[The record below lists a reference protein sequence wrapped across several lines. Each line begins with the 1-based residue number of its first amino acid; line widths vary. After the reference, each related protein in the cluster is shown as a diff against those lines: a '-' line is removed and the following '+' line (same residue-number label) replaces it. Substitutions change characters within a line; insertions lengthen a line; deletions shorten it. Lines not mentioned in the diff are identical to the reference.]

1 MPHIFLENHH
11 LFFYLKIQKY
21 CFIIITHMKYKNKY
35 MAFAS
40 ITVLSVTAA
49 AFVCLSNSN
58 NQTLKNTLE
67 TKAASG
73 PTQASSVP
81 TTNIDLKDST
91 DSEIRSYYSSLNS
104 ISDTNE
110 KRGTNLLK
118 NLRTIIHNFE
128 YFTYDQVWK
137 IYEITDREWELSP
150 AASNSSVGITYDSSN
165 KVFTKYTYGSSTS
178 STGSNPYVHTLYR
191 NRDSNGVTTQYARIR
206 EWDSHDSSTY
216 AENTMYS
223 GMTNREH
230 VWCQS
235 RGFKASSGA
244 TGPAGTDIH
253 HLMSGDGYV
262 NQQPHNNNPYG
273 YVKTATLDASSKV
286 SWLSGNLKGAP
297 KTTSS
302 LDEST
307 VVFEPQDSDKGDI
320 ARACFYMAACYNN
333 YSGNETISNYDPN
346 LVMADYATDSGS
358 SEYSSST
365 KAVGMGI
372 LSDLLEWHKLDP
384 VDEYEIHRNN
394 LIYKNYQKN
403 RNPFIDFPEWV
414 DYIWGNKSGYAK
426 PNSDT
431 INGYNDGSSTVVAV
445 TGVSVAPDTVS
456 VAEGSTTQ
464 LTATISPS
472 NATNQGITWSSDS
485 ANATVDSSTGVVTG
499 VSVGTATITATTS
512 DGGFTDTCTVTIT
525 ESGGGGGGGESE
537 QTISGNIGT
546 YASEHSWSNGTKY
559 TSIQLDDYIT
569 ASAKDGGSNTG
580 KYYTSG
586 YEWRFYQTEN
596 PILEISAS
604 NGATLNSVKLTYN
617 VANTGILLDSSSN
630 VLASDTEKTVSGTT
644 ATFTVGNSGDATN
657 GQVKFTNIE
666 VKYSLPSTAAAL
678 RSIALDTS
686 NVKTEFYA
694 GDTFNYDNLVVTANY
709 DDESSKTVT
718 PSSVSSPDMSTTGN
732 KTITVTYTEGEV
744 SKTATYTIT
753 VSAVPTTTYSVTYN
767 ANGATSG
774 SVPTDN
780 NSYASGATVTVKGNT
795 GSLAKTNYTFAG
807 WNTSS
812 DGTGT
817 TYASGNTFT
826 ITSNTTLYAKW
837 TAQSASSATWTHTFK
852 SGELST
858 SAQDVT
864 LEDDID
870 SSDTIV
876 WAQTTATY
884 VGFDGTYGRGVQIGK
899 GDSPTT
905 SFTLSTSGFDTKI
918 TNIVVN
924 SAIASSGVTSFTV
937 SVGNTQYGEAV
948 SPTTSATDYSFSGN
962 SSGSISIAY
971 DNTNGTKAFYIK
983 SIEVTYEIDSSQP
996 ISVTGVTLDK
1006 NSLQLLVGKQ
1016 GTLTANVLP
1025 TKATNKNVTWSSS
1038 DNNVATVNEGVVT
1051 GVATGTATI
1060 TVTSVDGGFT
1070 ASCSV
1075 NVSTSKSFKLVSS
1088 INELISGTKVII
1100 AATSN
1105 YIHYAACAYSSG
1117 NNLSSVT
1124 ATLSDNYLIPN
1135 PNYEEFIIGYSESGY
1150 TFKQS
1155 DGKYLYAAGGTKDN
1169 NYLKAQDTLVS
1180 ASYFNIT
1187 IENGEFS
1194 IVCADAIVVKNTMRF
1209 NARSDQL
1216 KFACYSSGQT
1226 AIQLY
1231 ADVEAGTQAFVDN
1244 FMHMTD
1250 YNSELGYCKDSE
1262 HHYFSS
1268 AKTQLLA
1275 MGADYINEFQ
1285 NNDLFN
1291 NAQRRYEDWASANGQ
1306 DPYNVTSTSSINI
1319 LLNVASK
1326 DSTALIIVLSAAI
1339 LSSIGFV
1346 VFYRNKRKQ

>member
-1 MPHIFLENHH
+1 
-11 LFFYLKIQKY
+11 
-21 CFIIITHMKYKNKY
+21 MKSKNKY

-49 AFVCLSNSN
+49 AFVCLSNGN
-58 NQTLKNTLE
+58 NQSLKNTIE

-128 YFTYDQVWK
+128 YFTYAQVWQ

-150 AASNSSVGITYDSSN
+150 AASNSSLGITYDSSS
-165 KVFTKYTYGSSTS
+165 KIFTKYTYGTSTS
-178 STGSNPYVHTLYR
+178 SPGSNPYVHTLYR

-206 EWDSHDSSTY
+206 EWDAHTSSTY
-216 AENTMYS
+216 AENTMHS

-235 RGFKASSGA
+235 RGFKHDPV

-253 HLMSGDGYV
+253 HLISGDGYV
-262 NQQPHNNNPYG
+262 NQTPHNDNPYG
-273 YVKTATLDASSKV
+273 YVKTVEVDASSKV

-302 LDEST
+302 LDKAT

-333 YSGNETISNYDPN
+333 YSGNENITNYDPN
-346 LVMADYATDSGS
+346 LVMADYATDNGTSV
-358 SEYSSST
+358 YSSST
-365 KAVGMGI
+365 SPVGMGI

-445 TGVSVAPDTVS
+445 TGVSVTPDTVS
-456 VAEGSTTQ
+456 VAEGSTAQ

-472 NATNQGITWSSDS
+472 NATNQGITWTSDS
-485 ANATVDSSTGVVTG
+485 ANATVDNSGVVTG
-499 VSVGTATITATTS
+499 VSAGTATITATTS

-525 ESGGGGGGGESE
+525 ESQGGGGGEETPTTGNATMAAGTNGSSC
-537 QTISGNIGT
+537 TVNDTDGIKVGTSKSGGDMTITVPAGTTSLSFYAAAWKGVTGLSINISGAT
-546 YASEHSWSNGTKY
+546 VSPASVSLTADDGISNGSPFTLTGSEEDYLFTITLSNITEETTLTLTSSSAKRFVVWGAKY
-559 TSIQLDDYIT
+559 TINSSTTTPTLSSIT
-569 ASAKDGGSNTG
+569 
-580 KYYTSG
+580 
-586 YEWRFYQTEN
+586 
-596 PILEISAS
+596 
-604 NGATLNSVKLTYN
+604 
-617 VANTGILLDSSSN
+617 
-630 VLASDTEKTVSGTT
+630 
-644 ATFTVGNSGDATN
+644 
-657 GQVKFTNIE
+657 
-666 VKYSLPSTAAAL
+666 
-678 RSIALDTS
+678 LDTS
-686 NVKTEFYA
+686 NVQTEFYV
-694 GDTFNYDNLVVTANY
+694 GSTFNYDNLVVTANY

-718 PSSVSSPDMSTTGN
+718 PSNVSSPDMSTAGN
-732 KTITVTYTEGEV
+732 KTITVTYAEGEV

-753 VSAVPTTTYSVTYN
+753 VSAAPTTTYSVTYN

-837 TAQSASSATWTHTFK
+837 TAQSASTATWTHTFK

-876 WAQTTATY
+876 WAQTTTTY

-1006 NSLQLLVGKQ
+1006 NSLQLLIGKQ

-1051 GVATGTATI
+1051 GVAAGTATI
-1060 TVTSVDGGFT
+1060 TVTTVDGGFT

-1100 AATSN
+1100 AATSSDV
-1105 YIHYAACAYSSG
+1105 HYAACAYSSG

-1135 PNYEEFIIGYSESGY
+1135 PNFEEFTIGYSESGY

-1155 DGKYLYAAGGTKDN
+1155 DGKYLYAAGGTSEKN

-1194 IVCADAIVVKNTMRF
+1194 IVCADTTVVKNTMRF

-1244 FMHMTD
+1244 FMHMSD

-1262 HHYFSS
+1262 HHYFST

-1275 MGADYINEFQ
+1275 MGADYISEFQ

-1291 NAQRRYEDWASANGQ
+1291 NAQRRYENWASANGQ
-1306 DPYNVTSTSSINI
+1306 DPYNVTNTSSINV
-1319 LLNVASK
+1319 LLSVASK
-1326 DSTALIIVLSAAI
+1326 DSTTLIIVLSAAI

-1346 VFYRNKRKQ
+1346 MFYRKKRKQ